1 MTRNKNDNS
10 KELSSNSE
18 LTINTEHPHSS
29 IYAGIEHYKVNKNG
43 CLFYS
48 NGEKFYLL
56 ANGSIVITKEIYK
69 FNGNGESEIEFQ
81 VEGITRNGIKLPPVT
96 VPASKFNS
104 LNWITES
111 WGTSLVVMPNQSVK
125 QTLATGVLMSG
136 EQCERER
143 VCTHTGY
150 IIKNGKPI
158 NYMSANGSLIPSEIK
173 CVLDHDLKRYKLSEP
188 SASDTERI
196 DGITA
201 SLNLLEAHAPEVTGP
216 LFAFT
221 YLAPILPIVND
232 MIGDTSFFMFLQGK
246 TQSGKSTLA
255 ALSMSHYGIFDSQTP
270 PTTFAST
277 SNAIGEM
284 AFILKDSVLWI
295 DDYHPQADDMK
306 RQNQIF
312 QDLVRMSGDHST
324 RRRLDS
330 KAKLKESRPPRC
342 LFLVTG
348 EFPPKIGQSGHAR
361 VFQLD
366 VPESRKDI
374 SKIRKDARTGTL
386 SRAMTDYI
394 AYVISNFDRL
404 KELAQMQH
412 EKILSNT
419 NELFGECRLSNQATL
434 LCLSAYLYFDYAVRC
449 KAITKETASKYYLSI
464 EATIRASAV
473 KKKEQLKQEDPCELY
488 VNAIK
493 DLLSSGRAKVI
504 DLNKKDL
511 PEDVQNYGYT
521 SLSLGPERDGF
532 IGWKDEKG
540 YYLNTNASYSAVTT
554 YYTRQDM
561 SFVTNPN
568 TLWRQ
573 LRDCKYLIPD
583 KNNTPCQN
591 KKIGNE
597 SRRVLWFPRNVFESN
612 ED

>member
-412 EKILSNT
+412 EKILSNLYT
-419 NELFGECRLSNQATL
+419 DEGYIITQFNGSPVHASTIRKWIKKAFEFCEVPYVTVHGLRHTYASL
-434 LCLSAYLYFDYAVRC
+434 LIANGVDVR
-449 KAITKETASKYYLSI
+449 TTAS
-464 EATIRASAV
+464 
-473 KKKEQLKQEDPCELY
+473 QLGH
-488 VNAIK
+488 
-493 DLLSSGRAKVI
+493 SS
-504 DLNKKDL
+504 
-511 PEDVQNYGYT
+511 P
-521 SLSLGPERDGF
+521 SLT
-532 IGWKDEKG
+532 
-540 YYLNTNASYSAVTT
+540 LNTYANPQNEAKRRAGDLIGTIA
-554 YYTRQDM
+554 RG
-561 SFVTNPN
+561 TN
-568 TLWRQ
+568 
-573 LRDCKYLIPD
+573 
-583 KNNTPCQN
+583 
-591 KKIGNE
+591 
-597 SRRVLWFPRNVFESN
+597 
-612 ED
+612 